1 MTVDGHR
8 LDSHLQWE
16 DATDDGYLRAVK
28 WLGVVF
34 CGIWVQSFSISFFIP
49 PHMGHKNISKT
60 QQRKKRKRRRENNV
74 CGPKQIPGRGPTRAG
89 SRPLNQRH
97 CLEGAP
103 IKEILKECFIHNT
116 SRCYFVPSSGVIDF
130 LQVISLQCL
139 VHYTVHFVVQLCDAF
154 GDLKSY

>member
-1 MTVDGHR
+1 M
-8 LDSHLQWE
+8 S
-16 DATDDGYLRAVK
+16 
-28 WLGVVF
+28 
-34 CGIWVQSFSISFFIP
+34 
-49 PHMGHKNISKT
+49 HKNISKT
-60 QQRKKRKRRRENNV
+60 PRSKGKERVRENNV
-74 CGPKQIPGRGPTRAG
+74 YAPKQIPGCDPTGAG
-89 SRPLNQRH
+89 SSPQNQRH

-103 IKEILKECFIHNT
+103 IKQFLKECFIHNT